1 MTFQAENIVLQRDGV
16 RVLNAASIRFSAG
29 ITVLIGPN
37 GAGKSLLLRVLHGL
51 IVPDA
56 GTFGDVPERQAMVF
70 QKPVMLR
77 RSVLRNVEFARAL
90 GQGGP
95 TAHAWLDQ
103 AGLGDKAQMPARQ
116 LSGGEA
122 QLLAVIRALATG
134 PQLLFLD
141 EPTSHLDPAATA
153 RIEALIT
160 QAAASGVQVVLVSHD
175 LGQVRRLAQDVA
187 FMHKGKVLEQGLA
200 EDVLSAPTSREA
212 AQFIKGELVL

>member
-1 MTFQAENIVLQRDGV
+1 MTFASKNITLHRDGA
-16 RVLNAASIRFSAG
+16 RVLDAASIQLNAG

-51 IVPDA
+51 ITPDS
-56 GTFGDVPERQAMVF
+56 GTLDSAPERQAMVF

-77 RSVLRNVEFARAL
+77 RSVLRNVEFARRLAKD
-90 GQGGP
+90 GP
-95 TAHAWLDQ
+95 DAQAWLQ
-103 AGLGDKAQMPARQ
+103 RAGLADKAAMPARS

-153 RIEALIT
+153 RIEALIA
-160 QAAASGVQVVLVSHD
+160 QAAQAGVQVMMVSHD

-187 FMHKGKVLEQGLA
+187 FMHKGKVLEQGVA
-200 EDVLSAPTSREA
+200 ADVLNSPQTAEA
-212 AQFIKGELVL
+212 AQFIAGELVL